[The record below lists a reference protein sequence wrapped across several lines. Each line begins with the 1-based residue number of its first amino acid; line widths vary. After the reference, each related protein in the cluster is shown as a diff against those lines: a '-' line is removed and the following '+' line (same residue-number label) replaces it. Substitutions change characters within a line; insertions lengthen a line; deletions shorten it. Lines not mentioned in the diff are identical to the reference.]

1 MIALDTNVL
10 VYAAIQ
16 QSGPKHRVAIDIV
29 ERARSRDCV
38 IALQALGELFRVLT
52 GRFKVL
58 PADAT
63 ALVHKFRATIPVV
76 AADENCLIDAMDAV
90 VGHSLSFWDAM
101 MWATTRRAGCRLL
114 LSEDGD
120 DGRTLGDTQAR
131 TRTAASI
138 VAVVRGPSV
147 HASPRPDFRFSAG
160 DIVVVVGTKEGADA
174 VAELL
179 AHG

>member
-1 MIALDTNVL
+1 MSVRFSLDTNVL

-101 MWATTRRAGCRLL
+101 MWATARRAGCRLL

-120 DGRTLGDTQAR
+120 DGRTLGGVTLVNPF
-131 TRTAASI
+131 AS
-138 VAVVRGPSV
+138 R
-147 HASPRPDFRFSAG
+147 SP
-160 DIVVVVGTKEGADA
+160 
-174 VAELL
+174 LL
-179 AHG
+179 REALGRK